1 MKAVTIKDVAARA
14 GVSPKTVSRVMNGE
28 QHVRDEIRERV
39 MRVVDEMAYKPNAFA
54 RGLSSSR
61 SFLVGLFVDD
71 PVSGYA
77 ADLQRGALEQCR
89 ACSHHLVV
97 ETVERDR
104 PDWLAQIDATLR
116 ELSLT
121 GAILASPVCDWTE
134 LLDLFNSH
142 GIPVVRLAPAT
153 EPERAM
159 QVRIDD
165 RAAAREM
172 TERLIALG
180 HRDIAFILGHPGHS
194 ASALRWQGFADACA
208 AAGIDVP
215 TRRVLQGDFS
225 FKSGLAATE
234 AIFAEAGRAAPRPS
248 AIFASNDKM
257 AFGALVVAMRHGVAV
272 PAELSIT
279 GFDDDEISRMAWP
292 SLTTVNQPNAEMAAV
307 AVDLLVGNPARERA
321 EASDCVELS
330 YSLIERDSSGPANG
344 GRNAVPVFKPETGI

>member
-1 MKAVTIKDVAARA
+1 LKAITIKDVAARA
-14 GVSPKTVSRVMNGE
+14 GVSPKTVSRVINGE
-28 QHVRDEIRERV
+28 QHVRSEIREHVLRIV
-39 MRVVDEMAYKPNAFA
+39 EEMAYKPNAFA

-61 SFLVGLFVDD
+61 SFLIGLFVDD

-77 ADLQRGALEQCR
+77 AGLQRGALEQCR
-89 ACSHHLVV
+89 TYSHHLVV
-97 ETVERDR
+97 EAVERDR

-116 ELSLT
+116 ELSLS
-121 GAILASPVCDWTE
+121 GAIVASPVCDWSE
-134 LLDLFNSH
+134 LLDLFDSH

-153 EPERAM
+153 EPDRQM

-180 HRDIAFILGHPGHS
+180 HRDIAFVLGHPGHG
-194 ASALRWQGFADACA
+194 ASALRWQGFAEACA

-225 FKSGLAATE
+225 FKSGLAAAE
-234 AIFAEAGRAAPRPS
+234 AIFADKKRPT

-257 AFGALVVAMRHGVAV
+257 AFAVLVVAMRHGISV
-272 PAELSIT
+272 PGELSIC

-292 SLTTVNQPNAEMAAV
+292 QLTTVNQPNAEMAAT
-307 AVDLLVGNPARERA
+307 AVDLLVGNNPRERA
-321 EASDCVELS
+321 EADESVELA
-330 YSLIERDSSGPANG
+330 YSLIERESSGVAA
-344 GRNAVPVFKPETGI
+344 R

>member
-14 GVSPKTVSRVMNGE
+14 GVSPKTVSRVINGE

-89 ACSHHLVV
+89 TCSHHLVV
-97 ETVERDR
+97 EAVERDR

-116 ELSLT
+116 ELSLS
-121 GAILASPVCDWTE
+121 GAILAAPVCDWSE
-134 LLDLFNSH
+134 LLDLFDSH

-153 EPERAM
+153 EPGRAM

-172 TERLIALG
+172 AERLIELG
-180 HRDIAFILGHPGHS
+180 HRDIAFIRGHPGHS

-208 AAGIDVP
+208 VAGIDIP
-215 TRRVLQGDFS
+215 TRRALQGDFS
-225 FKSGLAATE
+225 FKSGLAAAE
-234 AIFAEAGRAAPRPS
+234 AIFADAKRPT

-257 AFGALVVAMRHGVAV
+257 AFAALVVAMRHGVAV
-272 PAELSIT
+272 PGELSIT

-292 SLTTVNQPNAEMAAV
+292 ALSTVNQPNAEMAAV
-307 AVDLLVGNPARERA
+307 AVDLLVGGSARERT

-330 YSLIERDSSGPANG
+330 YSLIERESTGPV
-344 GRNAVPVFKPETGI
+344 GRPAAKAGVPVFKSAG